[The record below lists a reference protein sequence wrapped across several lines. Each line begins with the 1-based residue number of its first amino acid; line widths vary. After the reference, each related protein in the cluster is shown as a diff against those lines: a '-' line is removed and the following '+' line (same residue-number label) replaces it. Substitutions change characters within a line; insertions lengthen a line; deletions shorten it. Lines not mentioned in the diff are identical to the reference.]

1 MIASQADIGLR
12 YRCLIIF
19 VQLEKVKNEAQ
30 VAESHKDMKLDLIIS
45 MRDIKIN
52 SNLDSL
58 TKLRD
63 SSNSTMIIDILQK
76 EHLMKIIP
84 I

>member
-1 MIASQADIGLR
+1 MIARQADIGLR
-12 YRCLIIF
+12 YICLIIF
-19 VQLEKVKNEAQ
+19 VQLEKVKNEAK
-30 VAESHKDMKLDLIIS
+30 VAESHKDMKLDLTLS

-63 SSNSTMIIDILQK
+63 ISNSTMIIDILQK
-76 EHLMKIIP
+76 EHLMKTIP

>member
-1 MIASQADIGLR
+1 MIASQVDIGLR
-12 YRCLIIF
+12 YGCLIIF

-76 EHLMKIIP
+76 EHLMKTIP